1 MRIRKGNQVEVWTQD
16 AASPVGAWRV
26 GEVTWGNGHS
36 YTMRWHDGD
45 GEVSGR
51 ISRKSVRPRPPP
63 APVPRDL
70 DAGDMVE
77 VFDDDDCLWKCAE
90 VKGAAADG
98 DRRFVV
104 KIVGAAKVLTVPSQR
119 LRIRQVLRDDDV
131 WVALHKDNQI
141 AVPSAMPFHGNGAS
155 LGTGKGK
162 GKGGSYKLMP
172 PDFTPLLQKRSF
184 GMLDSNTVGNG
195 KRFEETN
202 KRLCT
207 REEPRYEAEV
217 IVPNVCLNKQDEMSS
232 EDCDV
237 VGEGSN
243 SDDDQQRQQQQQQ
256 HEIEVDIEGSDSES
270 DSSSSD
276 GSSSNSSNSDSRTR
290 SMEAGK
296 DCLAAPASRP
306 CNDQTKADQLQL
318 QPSEKEHCDSVA
330 ESSEIKCETLNDQKV
345 QEHIHRLELEAYK
358 TLMKAFHACGNA
370 LSWEKVELLSDLRG
384 HLHITN
390 DEHLQVLN
398 VILNRKGRFAGSQF

>member
-36 YTMRWHDGD
+36 YTMRWHDGG

-104 KIVGAAKVLTVPSQR
+104 KIVGAAKVLTVPPQR

-141 AVPSAMPFHGNGAS
+141 AVPSPMPFHGNGAS
-155 LGTGKGK
+155 VGMGK
-162 GKGGSYKLMP
+162 GKGGCKPMP
-172 PDFTPLLQKRSF
+172 PGYTTLLQKRSF
-184 GMLDSNTVGNG
+184 GMLGSNSTIANG
-195 KRFEETN
+195 KRFEDTK
-202 KRLCT
+202 KRLCAK
-207 REEPRYEAEV
+207 EEPRYEAEV

-243 SDDDQQRQQQQQQ
+243 SDDDHKQLQQQ
-256 HEIEVDIEGSDSES
+256 HETDVDIEESDSES
-270 DSSSSD
+270 DSSSD

-296 DCLAAPASRP
+296 DCVAARASRP
-306 CNDQTKADQLQL
+306 CNDQTEADQLQL

-345 QEHIHRLELEAYK
+345 QEHIHHLELEAYR
-358 TLMKAFHACGNA
+358 TLMRAFHACGNA

-398 VILNRKGRFAGSQF
+398 VILNRKGRFAGSQC

>member
-36 YTMRWHDGD
+36 YTMRWHDGG

-90 VKGAAADG
+90 VRGAAADG

-141 AVPSAMPFHGNGAS
+141 AVPGPKPFHGNGAS
-155 LGTGKGK
+155 VGMGK
-162 GKGGSYKLMP
+162 GKGGGYKPMP

-184 GMLDSNTVGNG
+184 GMLGSNTMANG
-195 KRFEETN
+195 KRFEDTTT
-202 KRLCT
+202 KRFCAK
-207 REEPRYEAEV
+207 EEPRYEAEV

-243 SDDDQQRQQQQQQ
+243 SDGDQQQRRQ
-256 HEIEVDIEGSDSES
+256 HKNDVDVEETDSES
-270 DSSSSD
+270 DSSSD

-296 DCLAAPASRP
+296 DCAAACASRP
-306 CNDQTKADQLQL
+306 CNDQMKANQLQL
-318 QPSEKEHCDSVA
+318 SEKEHCDSVA
-330 ESSEIKCETLNDQKV
+330 ESSEIKCETLTDQKV

-358 TLMKAFHACGNA
+358 TLMKAFHACGKA

>member
-1 MRIRKGNQVEVWTQD
+1 MRIMKGSQVEVWTQE
-16 AASPVGAWRV
+16 AGSPVGAWRV

-36 YTMRWHDGD
+36 YTLRWHDG

-90 VKGAAADG
+90 VRGPAVGG
-98 DRRFVV
+98 DRRFDV
-104 KIVGAAKVLTVPSQR
+104 KIVGAAKVLRVPPQR

-141 AVPSAMPFHGNGAS
+141 AVPITMPFHANGGS
-155 LGTGKGK
+155 VGVGTGRGK
-162 GKGGSYKLMP
+162 GCYKPMLPGS
-172 PDFTPLLQKRSF
+172 TPLLQKRSF
-184 GMLDSNTVGNG
+184 GLLGSKTVANG
-195 KRFEETN
+195 KRFEGTT
-202 KRLCT
+202 KRLCAK
-207 REEPRYEAEV
+207 EEPRYEVEV
-217 IVPNVCLNKQDEMSS
+217 IVPNVCLNKQVDMSS
-232 EDCDV
+232 QDCDV
-237 VGEGSN
+237 VRAGSN
-243 SDDDQQRQQQQQQ
+243 SDDDHQHHHQQQQ
-256 HEIEVDIEGSDSES
+256 ENEVDVAES
-270 DSSSSD
+270 D
-276 GSSSNSSNSDSRTR
+276 TR
-290 SMEAGK
+290 
-296 DCLAAPASRP
+296 ASGP
-306 CNDQTKADQLQL
+306 CNDQKPGQL

-330 ESSEIKCETLNDQKV
+330 ESRQIIKRESETLNDQKATV
-345 QEHIHRLELEAYK
+345 QEHIHRLELEAYS

-370 LSWEKVELLSDLRG
+370 LSWEKVELLSGLRT